1 MVRDPVA
8 EDPPGDSDIMQTDD
22 CDNVMVDTDDVRMVG
37 FTVAM
42 ITRAGGHI
50 RTASVMSG
58 PRRIHSQQRADR
70 DLFEARE
77 MLQHCGSFEA
87 ELESQIDAVERGQQ
101 QMDPSARLAALLL
114 AGHYVATS

>member
-1 MVRDPVA
+1 
-8 EDPPGDSDIMQTDD
+8 
-22 CDNVMVDTDDVRMVG
+22 
-37 FTVAM
+37 
-42 ITRAGGHI
+42 
-50 RTASVMSG
+50 
-58 PRRIHSQQRADR
+58 
-70 DLFEARE
+70 

>member
-1 MVRDPVA
+1 
-8 EDPPGDSDIMQTDD
+8 
-22 CDNVMVDTDDVRMVG
+22 
-37 FTVAM
+37 
-42 ITRAGGHI
+42 
-50 RTASVMSG
+50 MSG

-87 ELESQIDAVERGQQ
+87 ELESQIDAVERGRQQMEQ
-101 QMDPSARLAALLL
+101 QMDPSANLLL